1 MDIGTEDRSSDVEVP
16 KPGKD
21 EVLVD
26 VHAAGLNFFEW
37 VAGLLD
43 THADTSILQAQGKYQ
58 SRSPCRGTGRK
69 ADRQRN
75 HRCPSSLEP
84 SFPAQSPR
92 PLLYQRDAHTA
103 PVVRSGPCICHASGA
118 WMSLTLRS
126 DIRVCSGGVRRAAG
140 RQPGVSDPIT

>member
-1 MDIGTEDRSSDVEVP
+1 MDIGAEDRSSDVEVP

-84 SFPAQSPR
+84 NFPARSLR

-103 PVVRSGPCICHASGA
+103 REVRIGPCTGHAFEAYELPDAQIGYSG
-118 WMSLTLRS
+118 MLRGRTQS
-126 DIRVCSGGVRRAAG
+126 SWSPTRR
-140 RQPGVSDPIT
+140 I